1 MLKHLYV
8 IIVSSVR
15 KNKPNAVI
23 LKLLETVIQHT
34 GTFPYSSDFLHTL
47 IYHILIFVIEID
59 ACQCSLKKRTVW

>member
-34 GTFPYSSDFLHTL
+34 GTFLTP
-47 IYHILIFVIEID
+47 VISCIHWFIT
-59 ACQCSLKKRTVW
+59 S